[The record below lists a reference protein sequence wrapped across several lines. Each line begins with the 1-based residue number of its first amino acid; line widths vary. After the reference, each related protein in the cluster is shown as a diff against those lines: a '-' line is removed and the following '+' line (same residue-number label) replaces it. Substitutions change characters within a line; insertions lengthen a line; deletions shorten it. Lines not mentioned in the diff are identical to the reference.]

1 MEPDCE
7 MSVHRLNTGIPS
19 EPLGVHELVS
29 HVVLD
34 VNYDEYT
41 CRTYHKD
48 VVFRHSVSFGVVLG
62 YLVE

>member
-1 MEPDCE
+1 
-7 MSVHRLNTGIPS
+7 MSVHRLNTGIPA

-34 VNYDEYT
+34 VNYDEIT
-41 CRTYHKD
+41 CRTYHTD